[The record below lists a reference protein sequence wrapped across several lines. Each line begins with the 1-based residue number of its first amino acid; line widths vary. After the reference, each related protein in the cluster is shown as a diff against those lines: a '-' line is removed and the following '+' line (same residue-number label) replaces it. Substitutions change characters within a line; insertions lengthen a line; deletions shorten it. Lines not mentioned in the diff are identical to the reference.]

1 MPWPSRSLGSH
12 SRSPGQ
18 SAALRHTT
26 GSGQRFAQAERAL
39 ALAETAYGP
48 EHPYVGIALH
58 NLAGILWER
67 SVISL
72 LPARWPNPKCTSAAV
87 WSPMPV

>member
-1 MPWPSRSLGSH
+1 MIRP
-12 SRSPGQ
+12 
-18 SAALRHTT
+18 
-26 GSGQRFAQAERAL
+26 FDERAL

-72 LPARWPNPKCTSAAV
+72 LPARWPNGLRDGRRCNVDAWKPTAAQDGGN
-87 WSPMPV
+87 PRRTARNNAR

>member
-26 GSGQRFAQAERAL
+26 GSGQRFTQAERFWDRPEASRYNVRAPAFMVLGPWLTSPIPEPAISRSGWL
-39 ALAETAYGP
+39 ARRPIPVY
-48 EHPYVGIALH
+48 
-58 NLAGILWER
+58 
-67 SVISL
+67 
-72 LPARWPNPKCTSAAV
+72 AV
-87 WSPMPV
+87 R